1 MVTALRLFVA
11 FLMLLSFSV
20 FLYGYVHFTFVEH
33 QPVGGAFGWAIIYAC
48 VLPSLL
54 WPEFQW
60 LWRKLRVVRGLVAA
74 LIFRCERTM
83 AGLSLVDELIW

>member
-48 VLPSLL
+48 VLPLLL

-60 LWRKLRVVRGLVAA
+60 LWRKLRVSEGSLRRSFSVASVRWPD
-74 LIFRCERTM
+74 F
-83 AGLSLVDELIW
+83 LSSTS

>member
-60 LWRKLRVVRGLVAA
+60 LWRKLRVSEGSLRRSFSVASVRWPD
-74 LIFRCERTM
+74 F
-83 AGLSLVDELIW
+83 LSSTS

>member
-48 VLPSLL
+48 VLPLLL

-60 LWRKLRVVRGLVAA
+60 LEKTSRIRGLVAA